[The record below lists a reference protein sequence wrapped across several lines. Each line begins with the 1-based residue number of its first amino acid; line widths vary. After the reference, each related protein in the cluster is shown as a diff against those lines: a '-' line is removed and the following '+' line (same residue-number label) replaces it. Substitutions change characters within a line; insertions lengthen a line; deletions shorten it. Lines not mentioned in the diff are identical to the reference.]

1 MKKVLAVSLV
11 SVSAVMFISCGK
23 GNANDGT
30 SSGTG
35 GGQTNAQD
43 LFNSSAYKG
52 PSNVFNKMWKADG
65 GMVFGSSG
73 SNLVTPLLPG
83 SVSAQSS
90 NYNCTTDSVT
100 GNQTDA
106 DGDGIPVNIT
116 YEFECTSSD
125 NGSTTQTSGKVQ
137 IKDQDD
143 SDPESGFAI
152 CTGTIQGNTCSRSP
166 ITSTTTSSSGTV
178 NTKLTMDVNIV
189 KNGTTYTYNS
199 FYFKLILGS
208 FLDLTLDAS
217 GMSYKQDTAGDWENG
232 TINGTMTLTVGSGG
246 SAESFSVT
254 YTNLHVSSSCDTAD
268 SGTAVWTRNS
278 TCPTPGSNYIKSLTV
293 TYTSCGKGTYSYT
306 KCDNTTGSGS
316 F

>member
-52 PSNVFNKMWKADG
+52 PYGAFNKLWQADG
-65 GMVFGSSG
+65 GKIFGSSG
-73 SNLVTPLLPG
+73 SNPAPHLLP
-83 SVSAQSS
+83 STLSAQSS

-166 ITSTTTSSSGTV
+166 ITSTTTSSSGSV

-246 SAESFSVT
+246 STESFSVT
-254 YTNLHVSSSCDTAD
+254 YTDLHVSSSCDTAD
-268 SGTAVWTRNS
+268 DGTAVWTRNS
-278 TCPTPGSNYIKSLTV
+278 TCPSNDDIKDLTV
-293 TYTSCGKGTYSYT
+293 NYTGCNTGTYSYT
-306 KCDNTTGSGS
+306 KCDGTTKSGS